1 MVTINELEAQVKSLK
16 KQVFSKENKNEIFWN
31 VVRDR
36 NYKNLVARAEKAFN
50 TEEYLEAFL
59 IQSCVLEG
67 ILKDYAS
74 KKLSSVIIESKLLK
88 EKFENFEFSKI
99 IDILFLSKKIG
110 KDLYES
116 LNIYRRKRN
125 DVIHGLLNHSDK
137 EKLNSELIKVYKSG
151 KDMKGFL
158 VDDIGKEIKKD
169 PVAID
174 AENQFDTILSQ
185 LEQLENIENLAK
197 KEMLSKK

>member
-50 TEEYLEAFL
+50 TGEYLEAFL

-74 KKLSSVIIESKLLK
+74 KKL
-88 EKFENFEFSKI
+88 
-99 IDILFLSKKIG
+99 
-110 KDLYES
+110 
-116 LNIYRRKRN
+116 
-125 DVIHGLLNHSDK
+125 
-137 EKLNSELIKVYKSG
+137 
-151 KDMKGFL
+151 
-158 VDDIGKEIKKD
+158 
-169 PVAID
+169 
-174 AENQFDTILSQ
+174 
-185 LEQLENIENLAK
+185 
-197 KEMLSKK
+197 